1 MVLNIV
7 DKEDKNQRF
16 TRWMTFTMNSQQL
29 GFSQQVMKKKC
40 HSPKDFNSLKEIP
53 SCYAAYA
60 ITIESQEKDNRQSK
74 RHPAWTVQVP
84 FHILYGDQ
92 LNIW

>member
-1 MVLNIV
+1 MDDIHY
-7 DKEDKNQRF
+7 EF
-16 TRWMTFTMNSQQL
+16 TTTKLW
-29 GFSQQVMKKKC
+29 KKSVILQKI
-40 HSPKDFNSLKEIP
+40 STLKEIP

>member
-1 MVLNIV
+1 MDDIHY
-7 DKEDKNQRF
+7 EF
-16 TRWMTFTMNSQQL
+16 TTTWIQPTSNE
-29 GFSQQVMKKKC
+29 KKV
-40 HSPKDFNSLKEIP
+40 SPKDFNSLKEIP

-92 LNIW
+92 LSIW

>member
-1 MVLNIV
+1 MDDIHY
-7 DKEDKNQRF
+7 EF
-16 TRWMTFTMNSQQL
+16 TTTWIQPTSNE
-29 GFSQQVMKKKC
+29 KKC

-84 FHILYGDQ
+84 FHILYRDQ
-92 LNIW
+92 LSIW

>member
-1 MVLNIV
+1 MDDIHY
-7 DKEDKNQRF
+7 EF
-16 TRWMTFTMNSQQL
+16 TTTWIQPTSNE
-29 GFSQQVMKKKC
+29 KKF
-40 HSPKDFNSLKEIP
+40 HSPKDFNYLKEIP

-60 ITIESQEKDNRQSK
+60 ITIESQKKDNRQSK
-74 RHPAWTVQVP
+74 RHPAWTVQDP